1 MGDLPGDGE
10 EIGARPRVR
19 LHVLGGL
26 AATVE
31 GRPVDLGGLRQRS
44 LLAALIAAFPREV
57 SADRLLEQVWHDA
70 VEPSVGSLHFGIS
83 KLRDRL
89 EPDRRRGAAGV
100 IVRSATSYQLDLAAD
115 RIDAHRFTGHLATAE
130 AACATGD
137 SATALRAYEAALD
150 EWRGAPYADIADADF
165 VRPEIAR
172 LTALELRARKALVE
186 LRLETGRAEA
196 ALLDAEAL
204 AVAHPL
210 DERVWELTA
219 LARYRAGRQ
228 SDALAALRDIRDRL
242 DTELGIEPGL
252 RLRELETAILR
263 HDEELL
269 RGSEAPAR
277 VVVTVPETAA
287 ACPMPVPRT
296 QLVGRT
302 AELDDIGRAVGAARL
317 VTLVGTGGVGK
328 TRLAVETCRRL
339 PRVTGSEDEPWWVD
353 LAPVESDD
361 LVAGTIAESLQV
373 LGAST
378 PDRLADIVANR
389 EGTLLLDNCE
399 HVLDGVA
406 HMVHTLLIR
415 CPGLRVLATSR
426 EPLAVDGEHVV
437 EVPPLDESDAV
448 ELFAARAAG
457 VVAGWSLN
465 ESVREPVRRIC
476 ADLDGIPLAVELA
489 AAQLRVLSEQQIADG
504 LADRFTLLAGGART
518 APVRQRRLSDAIDWS
533 YRLLDPTEARLLRDV
548 AVFAGSFDIDAAA
561 AVHGVANSMA
571 VLEPL
576 TGLVRR
582 SLLRVQPASSPRRY
596 RMLQSIR
603 EFALA
608 RCEADELERVRAAH
622 RRCVLDRA
630 EAAAVHLRDARS
642 AELMD
647 ALGAD
652 VAEHRAA
659 IASAVAAGD
668 PGYVLRLAAALH
680 WFWYR
685 RGFIA
690 EGIAAISSALDATAA
705 PGHGVEPGT
714 LSLALGGLG
723 GLHYLSG
730 DPLRGA
736 AATTRAERVAAAAG
750 DLDTAAWMRSWT
762 TYMRAIAEPTPEAAV
777 TAAAAVTATRADGR
791 PWQLA
796 EALMIEGMILR
807 FTDRPEEARAALRE
821 AVAVAERCGHRWSG
835 ASASWTLARC
845 ALDAGDIADAR
856 TALRTMQTALELDGD
871 VTSWLV
877 MVQLAAALAARSG
890 RPADGARMLGAVR
903 ALGGRIGFLPEV
915 MDPVDAVRE
924 ATEVRSA
931 LSEAEFEAGVAAG
944 AILTR
949 ADVNALVS
957 ALASGTA
964 GDAGRQLSSR

>member
-10 EIGARPRVR
+10 PNGARPTVR

-70 VEPSVGSLHFGIS
+70 ALPSVSSLHFGIS

-100 IVRSATSYQLDLAAD
+100 IIRNATSYRLDLAAD
-115 RIDAHRFTGHLATAE
+115 RIDAHRFTSHLAAAE
-130 AACATGD
+130 SARTTGD
-137 SATALRAYEAALD
+137 SVTALRAYETALN

-186 LRLETGRAEA
+186 LRLETGHAET

-242 DTELGIEPGL
+242 DTELGIEPGI

-269 RGSEAPAR
+269 RGPQAPAR
-277 VVVTVPETAA
+277 ITVTETAPI
-287 ACPMPVPRT
+287 CPMPVPRT
-296 QLVGRT
+296 QLIGRT
-302 AELDDIGRAVGAARL
+302 AELDDIGRALRATRL

-339 PRVTGSEDEPWWVD
+339 PRTAGSGGEPWWVD
-353 LAPVESDD
+353 LAPVESDE
-361 LVAGTIAESLQV
+361 LVAATVAEALQV
-373 LGAST
+373 IGAGT
-378 PDRLADIVANR
+378 PERLADIVANR
-389 EGTLLLDNCE
+389 ECTLLLDNCE

-406 HMVHTLLIR
+406 HVVHTLLIR
-415 CPGLRVLATSR
+415 CPAVRVIATSR
-426 EPLAVDGEHVV
+426 EPLAVDGEHVF

-457 VVAGWSLN
+457 VVAGWSLD

-518 APVRQRRLSDAIDWS
+518 APARQRRLADTIDWS
-533 YRLLDPTEARLLRDV
+533 YRLLDPAEARLLRDI

-561 AVHGVANSMA
+561 AVHGASNSMA

-582 SLLRVQPASSPRRY
+582 SLLRVRPASSPRRY

-608 RCEADELERVRAAH
+608 RCEAEELERVRAAH
-622 RRCVLDRA
+622 RRCVLERA
-630 EAAAVHLRDARS
+630 EGAAVHLRDARAAALLDS
-642 AELMD
+642 
-647 ALGAD
+647 LGAD

-659 IASAVAAGD
+659 IASAFAVGD

-690 EGIAAISSALDATAA
+690 EGIVAITGALDAREAS
-705 PGHGVEPGT
+705 GHGVEPGT

-723 GLHYLSG
+723 GLRYLSG

-736 AATTRAERVAAAAG
+736 AATAQAERTAAAAG

-762 TYMRAIAEPTPEAAV
+762 TYMRAIAEPTPE
-777 TAAAAVTATRADGR
+777 TAAAASGAVASARADAR

-807 FTDRPEEARAALRE
+807 FTNRPEAARDALRE
-821 AVAVAERCGHRWSG
+821 AVAVAERCGHRWSE
-835 ASASWTLARC
+835 ASASWSACR
-845 ALDAGDIADAR
+845 AR
-856 TALRTMQTALELDGD
+856 TFGRKAESATKAPTMATP
-871 VTSWLV
+871 
-877 MVQLAAALAARSG
+877 AA
-890 RPADGARMLGAVR
+890 
-903 ALGGRIGFLPEV
+903 
-915 MDPVDAVRE
+915 
-924 ATEVRSA
+924 
-931 LSEAEFEAGVAAG
+931 
-944 AILTR
+944 
-949 ADVNALVS
+949 
-957 ALASGTA
+957 
-964 GDAGRQLSSR
+964 